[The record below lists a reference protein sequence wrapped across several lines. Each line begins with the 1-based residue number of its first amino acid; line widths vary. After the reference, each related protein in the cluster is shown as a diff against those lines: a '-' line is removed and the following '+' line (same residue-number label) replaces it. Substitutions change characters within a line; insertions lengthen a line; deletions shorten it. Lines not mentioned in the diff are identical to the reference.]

1 MLAALPRTRPQRA
14 SARRAAARGKASKS
28 ETAAAG
34 MHEDARTAPRD
45 DGKRSTSHAREGVAG
60 QPKVAS
66 APTSEGKAARK
77 SPSGISSAQKTQR
90 KTTRGRVGAAQSKK
104 TEPRAGATHTRAG
117 HPKRKPSPPSTH
129 RATGAEAGLR
139 AGGGARAGPHGEPAE
154 RGGAGG
160 VARGHRGRAGGHGF
174 DGGWAPLEGRLL
186 DPATTL
192 RAGPAQANL
201 RKLRQVAS
209 AGRRSDR
216 GASMY
221 TRAHAESLRSRSR
234 GAGDPMRTVK
244 AGRGGES
251 AQ

>member
-1 MLAALPRTRPQRA
+1 MSATDDSDARLDGPALDAPALDAPVLEGGVLAALPRTRPQRA

-77 SPSGISSAQKTQR
+77 SPPGISSAQKTQR

-117 HPKRKPSPPSTH
+117 HPKRKPSPPAPTEP
-129 RATGAEAGLR
+129 RAPKQGYEPEEELELGHTVNPPSGAELVESLADIVGELAGTGLT
-139 AGGGARAGPHGEPAE
+139 AG
-154 RGGAGG
+154 
-160 VARGHRGRAGGHGF
+160 
-174 DGGWAPLEGRLL
+174 GRLL
-186 DPATTL
+186 KDAFSIL
-192 RAGPAQANL
+192 RRP
-201 RKLRQVAS
+201 
-209 AGRRSDR
+209 
-216 GASMY
+216 
-221 TRAHAESLRSRSR
+221 
-234 GAGDPMRTVK
+234 
-244 AGRGGES
+244 
-251 AQ
+251 